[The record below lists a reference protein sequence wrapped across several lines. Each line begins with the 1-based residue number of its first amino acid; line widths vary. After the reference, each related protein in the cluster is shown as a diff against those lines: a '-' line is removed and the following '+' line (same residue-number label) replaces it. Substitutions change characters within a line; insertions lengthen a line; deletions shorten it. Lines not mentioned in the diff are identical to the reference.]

1 MYALKIRAMKF
12 YADKTEIE
20 VLQELSKYSTD
31 DIKEMMS
38 DEKCS
43 TWNIMKKKFKKIVDW
58 QELFSS
64 FGIENKIRKLPDET
78 ECQHTD
84 SSQRRP
90 RTEAIN
96 GLVESKKD

>member
-1 MYALKIRAMKF
+1 VCEKLRIIYAKDIPWVKCSRYIGRQMYALKIRAMKF

-43 TWNIMKKKFKKIVDW
+43 T
-58 QELFSS
+58 
-64 FGIENKIRKLPDET
+64 
-78 ECQHTD
+78 
-84 SSQRRP
+84 
-90 RTEAIN
+90 
-96 GLVESKKD
+96 